1 MKAEAGDNEL
11 SRQFEIL
18 VCTREN
24 VFTGI
29 IRCEYGQRLIDA
41 LNEGVPVGASSRGVD
56 FLALED
62 VKLRDMEGAEED
74 YPRLYIAKHNI
85 IFIAQHERDKAE
97 KPLSAYPYRQKVPV
111 KVKIYESPFLIT
123 GQVYSD
129 TWEQLADT
137 IEARVNFM
145 PLTNVDIIPALPGGY
160 AHFEFAAINKQNVT
174 YLSENLPQS

>member
-1 MKAEAGDNEL
+1 MKVEAGDSEL
-11 SRQFEIL
+11 YRQFEIL

-62 VKLRDMEGAEED
+62 VKLRDMAGTEAAH
-74 YPRLYIAKHNI
+74 PRLYIAKHNI
-85 IFIAQHERDKAE
+85 VFIAQHERDKAE
-97 KPLSAYPYRQKVPV
+97 KPLNAYPYRQKVPV
-111 KVKIYESPFLIT
+111 KVKIYEAPFMIT

-137 IEARVNFM
+137 IEAQVKFM
-145 PLTNVDIIPALPGGY
+145 PLTNVEVTPALPGGY
-160 AHFEFAAINKQNVT
+160 SHFEFAAINKENVT
-174 YLSENLPQS
+174 YLSENITGL